1 MPHVYKEP
9 RRARS
14 VVRDCHVDR
23 SAKWR
28 RAASLTNAQRRR
40 KTATIR
46 TKTPIGTAPL
56 EEPRAAQARTRM
68 LYLLLRLK
76 SNQRNETKLLLM
88 ELTIVRIVGPS
99 PCCLEISNAHATT
112 KPPATHVNAVTMV
125 RWLGASVLASVSSHS
140 SMVTSMSLTKVLP
153 TKITEMRKTN
163 PAKAHTH
170 LPHAINVRAAAGIL
184 EGVHG
189 RM

>member
-140 SMVTSMSLTKVLP
+140 SMVTSMSLTKVVP

-170 LPHAINVRAAAGIL
+170 LPHAINVRAAAGTSL
-184 EGVHG
+184 PV
-189 RM
+189 RR